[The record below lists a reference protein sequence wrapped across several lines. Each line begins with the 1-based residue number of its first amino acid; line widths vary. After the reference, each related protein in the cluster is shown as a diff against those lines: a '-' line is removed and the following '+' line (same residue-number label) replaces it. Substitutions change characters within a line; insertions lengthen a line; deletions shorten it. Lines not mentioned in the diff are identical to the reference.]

1 MVDEPYLLIG
11 YCPEP
16 VNCRIPLPSS
26 KSESNR
32 ALIIQALCG
41 DRARL
46 DNLSTARDTRTMVRL
61 LGSPEPI
68 ADVLDAGTTMR
79 FLTAYY
85 ALTGQSKTITGT
97 PRMQERP
104 IGILVEALR
113 QLGATVR
120 YLGREGFPPLHCAG
134 FSAQQHREISMRGDV
149 SSQYISA
156 LMMMGPALPR
166 GLVLQLSGKVG
177 SRPYIA
183 MTAAL
188 MQHFG
193 ASVAYDGDARIEI
206 DPKSYTGGDY
216 AIESDWSGASYWFS
230 LAALADRADIRL
242 AGLRPD
248 SFQGDRAIAG
258 IMKNLGVD
266 ARFEGGDLRLVKTG
280 ALNPPDI
287 DFGDCPDL
295 AQTVAVACAGAGL
308 PGTFRGLE
316 SLRIKE
322 TDRIAALQTE
332 LAKIGAQLTEE
343 SPGQWK
349 LTSAGVVRRE
359 EPPLSI
365 ETYDD
370 HRMAMAFAPL
380 AARTALLIRHPSVV
394 AKSYPEFWDHLRL
407 AGFRLEAAGHP

>member
-1 MVDEPYLLIG
+1 MAAEPDLLIG

-16 VNCRIPLPSS
+16 ATCRIPLPSS

-41 DRARL
+41 GRARL
-46 DNLSTARDTRTMVRL
+46 DNLSSARDTRTMVRL
-61 LGSPEPI
+61 LASPEPV

-113 QLGATVR
+113 QLGAAVH

-134 FSAQQHREISMRGDV
+134 FSAQQRREISLRGDV

-166 GLVLQLSGKVG
+166 GLALQLTGRVG

-188 MQHFG
+188 MRHFG
-193 ASVAYDGDARIEI
+193 ASVAYDGDALIEI
-206 DPKSYTGGDY
+206 DPKPYTGGNY
-216 AIESDWSGASYWFS
+216 TIESDWSGASYWFS
-230 LAALADRADIRL
+230 LVALAKRADIRL
-242 AGLRPD
+242 TGLRPD

-258 IMKNLGVD
+258 IMRHLGVD
-266 ARFEGGDLRLVKTG
+266 ARFVGGDLRLVKTG
-280 ALNPPDI
+280 TPEPPDF
-287 DFGDCPDL
+287 DFVHCPDL

-332 LAKIGAQLTEE
+332 LAKTGAQLTEA

-349 LTSAGVVRRE
+349 LTSTGVVLPE
-359 EPPLSI
+359 QPPLII

-380 AARTALLIRHPSVV
+380 ATRTALRIRHPSVV

-407 AGFRLEAAGHP
+407 AGFRLEAAGQV